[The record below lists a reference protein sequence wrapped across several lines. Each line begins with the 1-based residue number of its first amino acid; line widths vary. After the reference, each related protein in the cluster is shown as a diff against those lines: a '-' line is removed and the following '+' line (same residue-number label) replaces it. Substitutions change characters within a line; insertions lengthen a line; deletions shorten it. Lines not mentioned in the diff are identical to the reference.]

1 MPWAAGRGEREI
13 VPQSGKE
20 EGNQEKSMKFVDE
33 YRDAQKAR
41 LLLQEI
47 SYQTKQPVRLME
59 VCGTH
64 TVAIARFGLRKLLP
78 QNIDLVSGPG
88 CPVCVTSQGDLDKAI
103 AMAQFPQTIIT
114 TFGDMMRVPG
124 SNSNLTAERAAGR
137 QVRVVYSPLDALHIA
152 QENPDYKV
160 IFLGVGFE
168 TTAPTVAATLLA
180 AREKGL
186 KNFEILSLHKTIPLA
201 LKALL
206 NLGEIKLNGFLLPG
220 HVSAIIGSQ
229 PYEFL
234 AREYGLACV
243 ISGFEPVDILHSI
256 LLLLRQINMGQ
267 PQVEIQYRR
276 GVHREGNWQAL
287 RIMDEVFEPADVEW
301 RGLGV
306 IPGTGLKLRKEWAEF
321 DAALKNDLSLP
332 AVVENK
338 ACRCGHVL
346 RGVLRPRECPLFA
359 KECHP
364 QKPMGPCM
372 VSAEGSCGAAFK
384 YELSG

>member
-1 MPWAAGRGEREI
+1 
-13 VPQSGKE
+13 
-20 EGNQEKSMKFVDE
+20 MKFIDE
-33 YRDAQKAR
+33 YRDNEKAR

-47 SYQTKQPVRLME
+47 YQQAKQPVRLME

-78 QNIDLVSGPG
+78 QNIELVSGPG
-88 CPVCVTSQGDLDKAI
+88 CPVCVTSQRDLDKAI
-103 AMAQFPQTIIT
+103 AMAQLPRTIIA

-124 SNSNLTAERAAGR
+124 SNSTLTEERAAGR
-137 QVRVVYSPLDALHIA
+137 KVRVVYSPLDALQAA
-152 QENPDYKV
+152 QENLDHKV

-180 AREKGL
+180 ARQKDI
-186 KNFEILSLHKTIPLA
+186 KNFEVLSLHKTIPYA
-201 LKALL
+201 LKSLL

-220 HVSAIIGSQ
+220 HVSTIIGSQ

-243 ISGFEPVDILHSI
+243 ISGFEPVDILQSI

-276 GVHREGNWQAL
+276 GVRPEGNGQAQK
-287 RIMDEVFEPADVEW
+287 IMRQVFEPADVEW
-301 RGLGV
+301 RGLGF
-306 IPGTGLKLRKEWAEF
+306 IPETGLKLRQEWAEF
-321 DAALKNDLSLP
+321 DAALKNNINLP
-332 AVVENK
+332 EVAENT

-346 RGVLRPRECPLFA
+346 RGVLRPTACPLFA
-359 KECHP
+359 KECNP
-364 QKPMGPCM
+364 QKPRGPCM
-372 VSAEGSCGAAFK
+372 VSSEGSCGAAFK
-384 YELSG
+384 YELSGAIK

>member
-1 MPWAAGRGEREI
+1 MSVLLWRKGDGLHF
-13 VPQSGKE
+13 QKE
-20 EGNQEKSMKFVDE
+20 EGAEKSMKFIDE
-33 YRDAQKAR
+33 YRDAHKAH

-47 SYQTKQPVRLME
+47 NYQAKKPVRLME

-78 QNIDLVSGPG
+78 KNIELISGPG

-103 AMAQFPQTIIT
+103 AMAQLPQTIIA

-124 SNSNLTAERAAGR
+124 SNSTLTAERAAGR
-137 QVRVVYSPLDALHIA
+137 QVRVVYSPLDALQIA
-152 QENPDYKV
+152 QENPDCKV

-168 TTAPTVAATLLA
+168 TTAPTVAATLLT
-180 AREKGL
+180 ARQRGV
-186 KNFEILSLHKTIPLA
+186 KNFEVLSLHKTIPLA
-201 LKALL
+201 LRTLL

-234 AREYGLACV
+234 AKEYGLACV

-256 LLLLRQINMGQ
+256 FLLLRQINMGQ

-276 GVHREGNWQAL
+276 GVPREGNL
-287 RIMDEVFEPADVEW
+287 RAQEVMQEVFEPVDAEW
-301 RGLGV
+301 RGLGS
-306 IPGTGLKLRKEWAEF
+306 IPATGLKLRKEWADF
-321 DAALKNDLSLP
+321 DAALKNEIYPP
-332 AVVENK
+332 AVAENK
-338 ACRCGHVL
+338 TCRCGHIL
-346 RGVLRPRECPLFA
+346 RGVLRPHECPLFA

-384 YELSG
+384 YEISG